1 MPVTS
6 TPQSTARLQQEAIAF
21 GCPEL
26 ITLDG
31 PKTDTHL
38 NYLDLMQSKRTTT
51 LLPDAVVEFQGRP
64 LLYLVDD
71 LQHNPTSVLI
81 DEQAQDL
88 SQLLANRNEHA
99 LLGIVRPGELTLY
112 PINLDRKVLSNTH
125 PVTISVETPEA
136 PLFFQK
142 LATGSFSL
150 EGQAETPDY
159 VFDEI
164 HHLLASA
171 DSELAGKLA
180 PLEVL
185 SITGRALFFRF
196 LHDRK
201 IVMPKELSDI
211 CPLAENLN
219 DVFTDAARAAATSCW
234 LDEIFNGDFLPL
246 IDYLDSAPS
255 RTDRMKAYTNFFY
268 DADNATGGAIFRH
281 LEAIMKGWKHVGDSS
296 FQMTIDWDDFD
307 FAHIPIGVLSQIYET
322 FSRRWDG
329 VKAEEASVR
338 YTPKNIA
345 RLVVEEA
352 LSGVANAQDARVLDP
367 ACGAGVFLV
376 LAFREIVRLHWR
388 QSGQRPDKKTIH
400 NILYNQIRGFDVS
413 ESALRLAALALY
425 ITAIEVNGTTR
436 PPKILKFPRALKG
449 EVLHN
454 FSPRDEEERRHGF
467 VLGSLAPD
475 VPEHF
480 DRKFDVVL
488 GNPPWTRL
496 RAKPQEGV
504 DRHQEKIRN
513 ASINR
518 QFTKI
523 ARRALAARCI
533 ESFEIKAY
541 KNPDNNPD
549 LPFLWRATEWAKP
562 GGMVALVLPARII
575 LKQSAPGQLAREAL
589 LRGLTVTG
597 ILNCS
602 DLEKTA
608 VWPNMDLPFML
619 LFARNKASPPQ
630 HQFSFVTPIR
640 ENALSKR
647 AEFRLD
653 YRSAQVVFVDTA
665 VAKPWMFKA
674 LSVGSALDVE
684 VVDKISSRNFPTVS
698 DVWGNLSSGEG
709 YNVSPGLPQR
719 SASHLLEL
727 PNFVHPADGF
737 EIDFT
742 SLESWGDHYGRDT
755 ANFPRGASLYEPPLV
770 IVPQTPGETRDR
782 PKAYLSEKH
791 AIAFSKSYYGYSTA
805 GHENPIA
812 LAKLLYLVVHSQ
824 LWHHHYLTH
833 SSRIGASYRTF
844 LKEDLDKFFFP
855 EPDTLTRSQWQQVNA
870 LATELRDRKHKPW
883 DKVDD
888 LVFELYQLNAHDV
901 AIICDTVRFGTPFQS
916 ARLPAEQPPEKA
928 DVDAFCQYLVD
939 MVQPFVKGLGTAL
952 YANEICIRN
961 DRLSL
966 PWRFVSVTRESEPVK
981 VSSAFLANV
990 MQEANRTAA
999 SRVVMVLPGG
1009 GLFIGLLNQLRF
1021 WSQSRARMCGV
1032 HIIRQ
1037 HLSVFRP

>member
-1 MPVTS
+1 MPVTHR
-6 TPQSTARLQQEAIAF
+6 QSTARLQQEAIAF

-31 PKTDTHL
+31 PQTATHL
-38 NYLDLMQSKRTTT
+38 NYLDLMQSSRATT
-51 LLPDAVVEFQGRP
+51 LFPDAVVEFQGRP

-71 LQHNPTSVLI
+71 LQRSPASAPI

-112 PINLDRKVLSNTH
+112 PINLDRAVLSNTS
-125 PVTISVETPEA
+125 PTIVNVQSPEA
-136 PLFFQK
+136 PLFFQQ

-150 EGQAETPDY
+150 EGQVETPDY

-164 HHLLASA
+164 HRLLASA
-171 DSELAGKLA
+171 DTALGGLLG

-196 LHDRK
+196 LHDRR
-201 IVMPKELSDI
+201 IVRPRELVDI
-211 CPLAENLN
+211 CPPAENLK
-219 DVFTDAARAAATSCW
+219 DVFNDAARTAATSCW
-234 LDEIFNGDFLPL
+234 LDETFNGDFLPL
-246 IDYLDSAPS
+246 VDNLDPALS
-255 RTDRMKAYTNFFY
+255 RTDRMAAYTTFFY
-268 DADNATGGAIFRH
+268 NAERATDGAIFRH
-281 LEAIMKGWKHVGDSS
+281 LEAIMKGWKHVDGSS

-322 FSRRWDG
+322 FSRRWDA
-329 VKAEEASVR
+329 VKAEETSVR

-345 RLVVEEA
+345 RIAVEEA
-352 LSGVANAQDARVLDP
+352 LSGVSNAQDACVLDP

-388 QSGQRPDKKTIH
+388 HSGKRPEKETIH
-400 NILYNQIRGFDVS
+400 KILYNQIRGFDVS

-425 ITAIEVNGTTR
+425 ITAIEVNDTTR
-436 PPKILKFPRALKG
+436 PPEILKFPRALKG
-449 EVLHN
+449 EVLYN
-454 FSPRDEEERRHGF
+454 FSPRDRGERRYGF

-475 VPEHF
+475 VPDHF
-480 DRKFDVVL
+480 DNKFDIVV

-496 RAKPQEGV
+496 RGNPQEAPN
-504 DRHQEKIRN
+504 RKRRRARN
-513 ASINR
+513 AAINQ

-523 ARRALAARCI
+523 SRRALASRHV
-533 ESFEIKAY
+533 EGFDVEGY

-562 GGMVALVLPARII
+562 GGVVALVLPARII
-575 LKQSAPGQLAREAL
+575 LKQSVPGKLAREAL
-589 LRGLTVTG
+589 LRGLNVTG

-619 LFARNKASPPQ
+619 LFVRNEASPPQ
-630 HQFSFVTPIR
+630 HQFSLVTPIR
-640 ENALSKR
+640 ESALSKR

-653 YRSAQVVFVDTA
+653 YRSAQVVSVDAA
-665 VAKPWMFKA
+665 VTKPWMFKA
-674 LSVGSALDVE
+674 LSVGSALDIE
-684 VVDKISSRNFPTVS
+684 VIDKISSRNFPTIS
-698 DVWGNLSSGEG
+698 GVWRNLSSGEG
-709 YNVSPGLPQR
+709 YNVSPRLPQR
-719 SASHLLEL
+719 PASHLLEL
-727 PNFVHPADGF
+727 PNFVPPAHGF
-737 EIDFT
+737 EIDL
-742 SLESWGDHYGRDT
+742 SLLESWGDRYERYT
-755 ANFPRGASLYEPPLV
+755 ANFPRVASLYEPPLV
-770 IVPQTPGETRDR
+770 IVPQTPGETRER
-782 PKAYLSEKH
+782 PKAYLSEKD

-805 GHENPIA
+805 GHNNPVG
-812 LAKLLYLVVHSQ
+812 LAKLLYLLVHSL

-855 EPDTLTRSQWQQVNA
+855 DPDTLTRSQWQRVNT
-870 LATELRDRKHKPW
+870 LATELRVRMHKPW
-883 DKVDD
+883 DKIDN

-901 AIICDTVRFGTPFQS
+901 AVISDTVRFGTPFQS
-916 ARLPAEQPPEKA
+916 ARLPAEQPAEQA
-928 DVDAFCQYLVD
+928 DVDAFCRYLVD
-939 MVQPFVKGLGTAL
+939 MVQPFVKGSDAAL
-952 YANEICIRN
+952 YAREIGIHNR
-961 DRLSL
+961 RWSL
-966 PWRFVSVTRESEPVK
+966 PWRFVSLTRDNEPVE

-1037 HLSVFRP
+1037 HLSAFRP

>member
-1 MPVTS
+1 MPVTHR
-6 TPQSTARLQQEAIAF
+6 QSTARLQQEAIAF

-26 ITLDG
+26 ISLDG
-31 PKTDTHL
+31 PQTDTHL
-38 NYLDLMQSKRTTT
+38 NYLDLMQSRRATT
-51 LLPDAVVEFQGRP
+51 LFPDAVVEFQGRP

-71 LQHNPTSVLI
+71 LQRSPASVPI
-81 DEQAQDL
+81 YEQTQDL

-112 PINLDRKVLSNTH
+112 PINLDRAVLSNTD
-125 PVTISVETPEA
+125 PAIVNVQAPEA
-136 PLFFQK
+136 PLFFQQ

-150 EGQAETPDY
+150 EGQAGTPDY

-164 HHLLASA
+164 HRLLAAA
-171 DSELAGKLA
+171 DTALGGILA

-201 IVMPKELSDI
+201 IVGPRELVDI
-211 CPLAENLN
+211 CPPAENLK
-219 DVFTDAARAAATSCW
+219 DVFNDAARTAATSCW
-234 LDEIFNGDFLPL
+234 LDETFNGDFLPL
-246 IDYLDSAPS
+246 VDNLDPALS
-255 RTDRMKAYTNFFY
+255 RTDRMAAYTRFFY
-268 DADNATGGAIFRH
+268 DAESATGGAIFRH
-281 LEAIMKGWKHVGDSS
+281 LEAIMKGWKHVGGSS

-322 FSRRWDG
+322 FSRRWDA

-345 RLVVEEA
+345 RLAVEEA
-352 LSGVANAQDARVLDP
+352 LSGVSNAQDACVLDP

-388 QSGQRPDKKTIH
+388 HSGKRPDKETIH
-400 NILYNQIRGFDVS
+400 KILYNQIRGFDVS

-436 PPKILKFPRALKG
+436 PPEILKFPRALKG
-449 EVLHN
+449 EVLYN
-454 FSPRDEEERRHGF
+454 FSPRDEEERRYGF
-467 VLGSLAPD
+467 VLGSLGPD

-480 DRKFDVVL
+480 DQKFDVVV

-496 RAKPQEGV
+496 RANPQDGP
-504 DRHQEKIRN
+504 DRHQQKARN
-513 ASINR
+513 ATINR

-523 ARRALAARCI
+523 TRRAIASRHM
-533 ESFEIKAY
+533 ESFDVEGY

-549 LPFLWRATEWAKP
+549 LPFLWRAAEWAKP
-562 GGMVALVLPARII
+562 GGVVALVLPARII
-575 LKQSAPGQLAREAL
+575 LKQSAPGKLAREAL

-619 LFARNKASPPQ
+619 LFARNDASPPQ
-630 HQFSFVTPIR
+630 HQFSLVTPIR
-640 ENALSKR
+640 ESALSKR

-653 YRSAQVVFVDTA
+653 YRSAQVVSVDAALT
-665 VAKPWMFKA
+665 KPWMFKA
-674 LSVGSALDVE
+674 LSVGSALDIE
-684 VVDKISSRNFPTVS
+684 VIDKISSRNFPTIS
-698 DVWGNLSSGEG
+698 DVWADLPSGAG
-709 YNVSPGLPQR
+709 YNVSPGMPQR
-719 SASHLLEL
+719 PASHLLEL
-727 PNFVHPADGF
+727 PSFVSPAHGF
-737 EIDFT
+737 EIDL
-742 SLESWGDHYGRDT
+742 SLLESWGDRYGRYT
-755 ANFPRGASLYEPPLV
+755 ANFPRVASLYKPPLV
-770 IVPQTPGETRDR
+770 IVPQTPGETRER

-791 AIAFSKSYYGYSTA
+791 AIAFSQSYYGYSTA
-805 GHENPIA
+805 GHDNPMG
-812 LAKLLYLVVHSQ
+812 LAKLLYLLVHSQ

-855 EPDTLTRSQWQQVNA
+855 DPGTLTRSQWQLVNT

-883 DKVDD
+883 DKIDN
-888 LVFELYQLNAHDV
+888 LAFELYQLNSHDV
-901 AIICDTVRFGTPFQS
+901 AIISDTVRFGTPFQS
-916 ARLPAEQPPEKA
+916 SRLPAEQPAEQA
-928 DVDAFCQYLVD
+928 DVDAFCRYLVD
-939 MVQPFVKGLGTAL
+939 MVQPFVKGFDPAL
-952 YANEICIRN
+952 YASEIGFR
-961 DRLSL
+961 DGKEDL
-966 PWRFVSVTRESEPVK
+966 PWRFISLTRDSEPVE

-1037 HLSVFRP
+1037 HLSVFGL